1 LFANVFFR
9 DMTDFRYARCVA

>member
-1 LFANVFFR
+1 MLFR